1 MLRKPLADPDDK
13 SSLVILV
20 PEADPL
26 VGNLRSR
33 FDVSAICGLSAH
45 VTVLYPFARP
55 ERLSAEHVDA
65 VGELFAETP
74 RFSFALEGVC
84 GFPGVVYLAP
94 RPCAPFD
101 ALTRAAAARFPE
113 LPPYGG
119 LHPVPIPHLTVAV
132 EKLAGDLDPVV
143 ADLLSATE
151 GRLPLACEARSIAL
165 AVKRSGRWS
174 IAAEFPLA

>member
-1 MLRKPLADPDDK
+1 VADPDDK
-13 SSLVILV
+13 SSLVVLV

-26 VGNLRSR
+26 VGKLRAR

-45 VTVLYPFARP
+45 ITVLFPFARP
-55 ERLSAEHVDA
+55 ERLSPEHVDA
-65 VGELFAETP
+65 VGELFARTP
-74 RFSFALEGVC
+74 RFSFSLEGVC

-113 LPPYGG
+113 FPPYRG
-119 LHPVPIPHLTVAV
+119 LHPAPIPHLTVAV

-143 ADLLSATE
+143 ADLLAATADH
-151 GRLPLACEARSIAL
+151 LPLACTARSIGL

-174 IAAEFPLA
+174 IAAEFPLV

>member
-1 MLRKPLADPDDK
+1 VADPDDK

-26 VGNLRSR
+26 VGTLRAQ
-33 FDVSAICGLSAH
+33 FDLSAICGLSAH
-45 VTVLYPFARP
+45 ITVLFPFARP
-55 ERLSAEHVDA
+55 ERLSSDHIDA
-65 VGELFAETP
+65 IGELFAKTP

-94 RPCAPFD
+94 GPCAPFD

-113 LPPYGG
+113 FPPYRG
-119 LHPVPIPHLTVAV
+119 LHPEPIPHLTVAV
-132 EKLAGDLDPVV
+132 EKLAGDLEPVV
-143 ADLLSATE
+143 TDLLSATA
-151 GRLPLACEARSIAL
+151 GRLPLACTARSIAL

-174 IAAEFPLA
+174 IEAEFPLV